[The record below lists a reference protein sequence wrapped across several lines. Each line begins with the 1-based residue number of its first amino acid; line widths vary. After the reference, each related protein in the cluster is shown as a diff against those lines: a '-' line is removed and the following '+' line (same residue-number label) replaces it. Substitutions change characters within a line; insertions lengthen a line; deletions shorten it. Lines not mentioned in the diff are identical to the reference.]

1 MQPDLEESQN
11 PPGTTSHGVCSAAIC
26 LQESGC
32 SSESHLFSKALKNHL
47 SEGQKLLWVS
57 ADAELETALLST
69 QPDAQSPKGRH
80 SKYRGLKERTKYPK
94 SEYPRLYPQIR
105 KTTEKMEREPSK
117 WQWGEGRPGVPGGH
131 ELCTEFTVNFNVDYE
146 SRKSSLSFIK
156 FTLFGQI
163 IHAGRLRKG

>member
-69 QPDAQSPKGRH
+69 QPDTQRHKRRH
-80 SKYRGLKERTKYPK
+80 SSYTGRKGKANYPE
-94 SEYPRLYPQIR
+94 SEYPRLFLQI
-105 KTTEKMEREPSK
+105 
-117 WQWGEGRPGVPGGH
+117 
-131 ELCTEFTVNFNVDYE
+131 
-146 SRKSSLSFIK
+146 
-156 FTLFGQI
+156 GQDN
-163 IHAGRLRKG
+163 RTQ